1 MISVVKVFFLPPL
14 FAVPGGRRGRLR
26 QPYVGLLITE
36 TRDGEKTDAE
46 HVIFVVC
53 TTDDEVGTKMRWAAG
68 PRLAWT

>member
-1 MISVVKVFFLPPL
+1 MMISVVKVFLLPPL
-14 FAVPGGRRGRLR
+14 FAVPGD
-26 QPYVGLLITE
+26 VGLLITE

>member
-1 MISVVKVFFLPPL
+1 MISVVKVFLLPPL
-14 FAVPGGRRGRLR
+14 FAVPGD
-26 QPYVGLLITE
+26 VGLLITE